1 MAPRKPLIVSSISS
15 RYVEKSPSR
24 SVEDSL
30 SAQYLFDF
38 DQDQNVAR
46 RGGSEIEQERQI
58 VVMADL
64 KADTRRRL
72 ILATKQKLRKGQLSA
87 ANMMVGAVRSAPL
100 GQFDVIERIRISRAG
115 GVSSRLTTPAR

>member
-24 SVEDSL
+24 SVEGSL

-64 KADTRRRL
+64 KADTRLRL
-72 ILATKQKLRKGQLSA
+72 LLATKQKLRKGQFSA
-87 ANMMVGAVRSAPL
+87 ANMMVGAVRRQRPWANL
-100 GQFDVIERIRISRAG
+100 M
-115 GVSSRLTTPAR
+115 